1 MAGHLMGGQARLFQ
15 DSIGYGA
22 GSVDTAANLA
32 KGEKVSSPVRIPFDL
47 VNPAKVDKYLSK
59 N

>member
-1 MAGHLMGGQARLFQ
+1 VVRLGFFQ
-15 DSIGYGA
+15 DTIGYGA